1 MSDQTVTI
9 SQDEYNAL
17 NVSKALV
24 AQYEEVLTNLVE
36 MVGIVNRDAIASQL
50 IPRGLL
56 LGLFND
62 PTNG

>member
-17 NVSKALV
+17 RASKDLADK
-24 AQYEEVLTNLVE
+24 YEQVLTKLVN
-36 MVGIVNRDAIASQL
+36 MTGIVNRDDFARELLSRNL
-50 IPRGLL
+50 MRGI
-56 LGLFND
+56 FND